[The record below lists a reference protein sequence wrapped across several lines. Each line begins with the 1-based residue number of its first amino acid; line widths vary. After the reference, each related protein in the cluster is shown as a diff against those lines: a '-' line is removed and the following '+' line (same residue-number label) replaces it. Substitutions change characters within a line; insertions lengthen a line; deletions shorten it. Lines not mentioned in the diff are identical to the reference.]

1 MLINQ
6 VLFQSRLGQESNC
19 IIFLTKTTDIN
30 GLWSARG
37 QDGVE
42 GWCERPG
49 GGAALRWS
57 LLMTSATFLGA
68 LAWSLSCFRVFKSRI
83 SILGGVYLSSE

>member
-30 GLWSARG
+30 ELWSARG
-37 QDGVE
+37 QDGEE
-42 GWCERPG
+42 GWC
-49 GGAALRWS
+49 
-57 LLMTSATFLGA
+57 
-68 LAWSLSCFRVFKSRI
+68 
-83 SILGGVYLSSE
+83 